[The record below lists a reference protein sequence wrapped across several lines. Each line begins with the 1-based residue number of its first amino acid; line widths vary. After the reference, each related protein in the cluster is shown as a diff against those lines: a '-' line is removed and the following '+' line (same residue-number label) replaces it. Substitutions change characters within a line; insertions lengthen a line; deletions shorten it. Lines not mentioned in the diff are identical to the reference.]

1 MPRIRSLPAKK
12 DVVTFIERLSA
23 DGTSV
28 TSAQV
33 RKLRVQLNRMVDYQ
47 PKVGVFGKT
56 GAGKS
61 SLCNALFG
69 KKVAKVGDVKAC
81 TRSPQK
87 VLVGLTPDGAG
98 MTLID
103 VPGVGESEER
113 DDEYFALYEKLLPQ
127 LDVVLWVLK
136 GDDRAYSVDQRFYK
150 EVVLPAVEESGVP
163 VIFVVNQADLI
174 KPVREWDEENRQ
186 PGPKQRINI
195 KAKVDDVK
203 RIFKVSRK
211 VPVVVPVSADELYN
225 LDKLV
230 ETIVGKLPDEKKVG
244 FAREVR
250 DEHLSTKA
258 EKEVAKGF
266 WNSVKEIAGKVLLD
280 VLPSLISA
288 GIKKL
293 LTSW

>member
-1 MPRIRSLPAKK
+1 MPRTRRLPAKK

-33 RKLRVQLNRMVDYQ
+33 RKLRTQLNKMVDYQ

-81 TRSPQK
+81 TRAPQK

-113 DDEYFALYEKLLPQ
+113 DDEYFALYEKLLPE

-163 VIFVVNQADLI
+163 VIFVINQADLI

-186 PGPKQRINI
+186 PGPKQKINI

-203 RIFKVSRK
+203 RIFKASRK

-225 LDKLV
+225 LEKLV

-250 DEHLSTKA
+250 DEHLSVKA
-258 EKEVAKGF
+258 EKDVAKGF
-266 WNSVKEIAGKVLLD
+266 WDSVKKIAGKVLLD

-293 LTSW
+293 LISW